1 MTTSSGVRTFGIIK
15 AGGGVFVA
23 RMALTSS
30 IPKRSRM
37 ELILTILSMPS
48 SAGGCS
54 NRARAFFLASAL
66 SFGAIPSS
74 NSTQTMSVPLAKALG
89 NMSGRKPG
97 VKIKLR
103 RGRIMRVVMSASF
116 QVMPIR
122 TLGN

>member
-1 MTTSSGVRTFGIIK
+1 MLNKVKARKGALMGVLLWAFLSD
-15 AGGGVFVA
+15 
-23 RMALTSS
+23 ALANQLQDVS
-30 IPKRSRM
+30 
-37 ELILTILSMPS
+37 
-48 SAGGCS
+48 
-54 NRARAFFLASAL
+54 FSAL
-66 SFGAIPSS
+66 PGNRVEIVLTTTDPVVEPTSL
-74 NSTQTMSVPLAKALG
+74 SVPLAKALG